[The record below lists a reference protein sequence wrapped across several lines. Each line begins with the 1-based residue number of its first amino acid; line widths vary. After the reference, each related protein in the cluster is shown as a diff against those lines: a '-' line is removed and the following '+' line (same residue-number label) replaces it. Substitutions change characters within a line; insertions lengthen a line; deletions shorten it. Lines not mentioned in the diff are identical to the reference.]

1 MELALEVKYNFQREQ
16 TYFSVITI
24 CWYKYTISGIWH
36 VESDMWH
43 LTQLKR
49 NTRKLITLLLNF
61 IIFGSTLCKHI
72 HLDLMIT
79 DHYWLLLTTTITT
92 DHYRPLPTITD
103 HYHHYSRHP
112 LSHNLLSTFI
122 HRDSTSTQTPPRLA
136 YWPLPC
142 TPLSPPRRAVRTVDQ
157 SQRFINPITPHPN
170 PASHL
175 SSPLYRLYPDFASN
189 SLMITP

>member
-79 DHYWLLLTTTITT
+79 DHYWPLLTTTITT
-92 DHYRPLPTITD
+92 PDIRYLTTCYLPSSTVIPPLDKP
-103 HYHHYSRHP
+103 
-112 LSHNLLSTFI
+112 
-122 HRDSTSTQTPPRLA
+122 PPRLA

-189 SLMITP
+189 SLMIPS